1 MSSTEL
7 GKQSAIYS
15 YDMPAL
21 TGGAG
26 VTTTALATGVPNLD
40 GTSRLLSIVRKTA
53 GGVVGTPHAWIVQ
66 PTAQAVGATGYRQL
80 SCVSNTVADT
90 SVYTVYWE
98 NNYTPS
104 SVYLQTTPALPA
116 SQTGVQF
123 RP

>member
-1 MSSTEL
+1 MSSSEL
-7 GKQSAIYS
+7 GKQSQIYS

-21 TGGAG
+21 SGGAG
-26 VTTTALATGVPNLD
+26 LTTTAVATGVPNLD
-40 GTSRLLSIVRKTA
+40 GTSRLLSIVRKTL
-53 GGVVGTPHAWIVQ
+53 GGTAGTPHAWILE
-66 PTAQAVGATGYRQL
+66 PTAQAVGSTGYRQL
-80 SCVSNTVADT
+80 VACSNTVLDT

>member
-1 MSSTEL
+1 MSSSEL
-7 GKQSAIYS
+7 GKQSQIFS
-15 YDMPAL
+15 YDMPPL
-21 TGGAG
+21 SGGAG
-26 VTTTALATGVPNLD
+26 LTTTNVATGVPNLD

-53 GGVVGTPHAWIVQ
+53 GGTVGTPHAWIIV

-80 SCVSNTVADT
+80 GACSNTVLDT